1 VSDKLVVPVEYV
13 LAAIPFSELRFD
25 NDGSNPRIVLG
36 GSGTLPV
43 VVVGEG
49 AEWPT
54 TQEV

>member
-1 VSDKLVVPVEYV
+1 VSDKLAVPVEFV

-43 VVVGEG
+43 VVVEEG